1 MSILRIVNCHGSC
14 GSCSTIC
21 CISCWLWI
29 TMADSCSQQS
39 VYMDC
44 GLPFQLLARETES
57 EPKIIQDPPSVS
69 VGMMCANA
77 NAHKRCHS
85 FLSSFVVL
93 LVPSTAHPVGK
104 SQTVKYEPPCWYIG
118 TSSQYQHCRCAQN
131 GAMYD
136 GNSHKASPSLAY
148 TATSYARYQ
157 IVLLF

>member
-1 MSILRIVNCHGSC
+1 
-14 GSCSTIC
+14 
-21 CISCWLWI
+21 
-29 TMADSCSQQS
+29 MADSCSQQS

-77 NAHKRCHS
+77 NAHKRYHS

-104 SQTVKYEPPCWYIG
+104 SQTVKYEPP
-118 TSSQYQHCRCAQN
+118 
-131 GAMYD
+131 
-136 GNSHKASPSLAY
+136 
-148 TATSYARYQ
+148 
-157 IVLLF
+157 LLVHRDVVPIPTLPMCTEWSNV